1 MNKPS
6 MKKTKKIKQ
15 LEQTGEIEVD
25 INNIDLEELLVAL
38 GGVLFAGADI
48 QEIDTPL
55 LVRLEDLIKAEVII
69 RENDLR
75 LAPKGETMH

>member
-15 LEQTGEIEVD
+15 LEQAGEIEVD

-48 QEIDTPL
+48 QEIDAPL
-55 LVRLEDLIKAEVII
+55 LSRLEDLIKAELIL
-69 RENDLR
+69 RENSMNMPTD
-75 LAPKGETMH
+75 ETLH

>member
-1 MNKPS
+1 MNNKETT
-6 MKKTKKIKQ
+6 M
-15 LEQTGEIEVD
+15 D
-25 INNIDLEELLVAL
+25 INLSSITLDELLISL
-38 GGVLFAGADI
+38 GGVLFAGAEV